1 MDALRGYGELG
12 LGSRLKRV
20 SEYMMKETQLVYNHF
35 NIDFDPYLFPIYKI
49 ISNKNGV
56 TNSEIQ
62 NSLKYTQPA
71 ITQALNKL
79 SKKGLI
85 YLNSDKLDK
94 RKKIIHLSDKGHKTL
109 TLLKP
114 IWKSIDKVIKEYTLE
129 QSSSLIE
136 HLNNLENKLN
146 EKSFSN
152 AIIQDAKTSVNNEV
166 DIVSFKNDYSHYFY
180 DLNVEWLKTYFYV
193 EPYDEEI
200 LSKPEK
206 YIINKGGHI
215 FFARLNKQIVG
226 TVALMPIGN
235 DGLFELTKMA
245 VSPKHRGHKI
255 GQQLMQFC
263 IDYAKSLGL
272 PKLILYSSRKL
283 ENAIYIYRKF
293 GFIEIPVEPNS
304 PYKRCDI
311 KMELMFND

>member
-1 MDALRGYGELG
+1 MDALIGYGELG

-20 SEYMMKETQLVYNHF
+20 SEYMMKEIQLVYNHF
-35 NIDFDPYLFPIYKI
+35 NIDFDPYLFPLYKI

-79 SKKGLI
+79 NKKGLI
-85 YLNSDKLDK
+85 DLESDKLDK
-94 RKKIIHLSDKGHKTL
+94 RKKIIHLSTKGEKTL

-114 IWKSIDKVIKEYTLE
+114 IWNSIDKVIKEYTLE
-129 QSSSLIE
+129 HSSSLIE
-136 HLNNLENKLN
+136 HLNRLENKLN
-146 EKSFSN
+146 EKSLSN
-152 AIIQDAKTSVNNEV
+152 IIIEDAKTRVRQEV
-166 DIVSFKNDYSHYFY
+166 DIVSFDNDYSQHFY

-193 EPYDEEI
+193 EPYDEEV

-235 DGLFELTKMA
+235 VGEFELTKMA
-245 VSPKHRGHKI
+245 VAPNQRGHKI
-255 GQQLMQFC
+255 GQKLMQYC
-263 IDYAKSLGL
+263 IDFAKKNNI
-272 PKLILYSSRKL
+272 PKLIIYSSRKL
-283 ENAIYIYRKF
+283 ENAIYIYRKY
-293 GFIEIPVEPNS
+293 GFIEIPVEANC

-311 KMELMFND
+311 KMELVV

>member
-20 SEYMMKETQLVYNHF
+20 SEYLMKETQLVYNHF
-35 NIDFDPYLFPIYKI
+35 NIDFDPYLFPVFKI

-71 ITQALNKL
+71 ISQTLNKL
-79 SKKGLI
+79 KDKGLI
-85 YLNSDKLDK
+85 VIKNDTLDK
-94 RKKIIHLSDKGHKTL
+94 RKKIVSLSYKGNKTL
-109 TLLKP
+109 IQLKP
-114 IWKSIDKVIKEYTLE
+114 IWKSIDEVIKTYTLE
-129 QSSSLIE
+129 KSSSLIE
-136 HLNNLENKLN
+136 HLNSLENKLN
-146 EKSFSN
+146 KKSFSN
-152 AIIQDAKTSVNNEV
+152 TIIENVKMEVNQEL
-166 DIVSFKNDYSHYFY
+166 DIVLYEDKYAKYFY

-193 EPYDEEI
+193 EPYDDEV
-200 LSKPEK
+200 LSNPEK
-206 YIINKGGHI
+206 YIISKGGHI
-215 FFARLNKQIVG
+215 FFARLNKQVVG

-245 VSPKHRGHKI
+245 VSPEHRGYKI
-255 GQQLMQFC
+255 GQQLMQHC

-283 ENAIYIYRKF
+283 ENAIYIYRKY
-293 GFIEIPVEPNS
+293 GFIEVPVEANCH
-304 PYKRCDI
+304 YKRCDI
-311 KMELMFND
+311 KMELVF